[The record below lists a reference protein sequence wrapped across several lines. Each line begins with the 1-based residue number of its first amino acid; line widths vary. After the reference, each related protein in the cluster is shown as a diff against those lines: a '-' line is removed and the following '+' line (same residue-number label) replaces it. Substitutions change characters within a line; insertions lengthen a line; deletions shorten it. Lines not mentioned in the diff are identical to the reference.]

1 MRALLDINV
10 LIALLDPDHVFHTTA
25 KAWWMQHREQ
35 GWSSCPL
42 TQNGCVR
49 IISQPGYPNHQPV
62 ANIVRLLAGLCAD
75 TCHAFWPDDVSL
87 LDTSRFQHSHIHGPR
102 QLTDLY
108 LLALAVRQGGS
119 FITFDAKIPLGAVPG
134 ATSAHLRVI

>member
-35 GWSSCPL
+35 GWASCPL

-87 LDTSRFQHSHIHGPR
+87 LDASRFQHSHIHGPR

-119 FITFDAKIPLGAVPG
+119 FITFDTKIPLGAVPG